1 MFEICTLLVNICVM
15 LAAIAGLGITL
26 YNFTRQ
32 QKLTFFERYTARYQH
47 IMEEMPEAF
56 FKYAKQQAEANPEE
70 IEKCNQY
77 IRLYV
82 DLCCE
87 EYFLYTKHYIGDDVW
102 NEWEEG
108 ISWTFTKN
116 ELVKQY
122 WEDENNRS
130 GYSNFDDYIK
140 VLKKE
145 AEFRKT
151 KENKQ
156 LKDNKRNVPM
166 KK

>member
-1 MFEICTLLVNICVM
+1 MFEFCMLLVNICVM
-15 LAAIAGLGITL
+15 LATLAGVGITI

-47 IMEEMPEAF
+47 IMEEMPEVF
-56 FKYAKQQAEANPEE
+56 FQDSKSQSKAQLEDK
-70 IEKCNQY
+70 EKCKHY

-87 EYFLYTKHYIGDDVW
+87 EYFLYTKHYIDDEVW

-116 ELVKQY
+116 EMVKRY
-122 WEDENNRS
+122 WNDKNNRS
-130 GYSNFDDYIK
+130 GYSNFDDYVK
-140 VLKKE
+140 VLIKE
-145 AEFRKT
+145 AEY
-151 KENKQ
+151 KENNN
-156 LKDNKRNVPM
+156 LKKSRKKMPM

>member
-1 MFEICTLLVNICVM
+1 MFEFCTLLVNTCVM
-15 LAAIAGLGITL
+15 LATLASVGITV
-26 YNFTRQ
+26 YIFTRQ

-47 IMEEMPEAF
+47 IMEKMPEVF
-56 FKYAKQQAEANPEE
+56 FQDTKLQLKAKPED

-87 EYFLYTKHYIGDDVW
+87 EYFLYTKHYIDEDVW

-108 ISWTFTKN
+108 ISWAFTQNEMVKN
-116 ELVKQY
+116 Y
-122 WEDENNRS
+122 WNVENNQS
-130 GYSNFDDYIK
+130 GYSNFSDYVN
-140 VLKKE
+140 VLQKE
-145 AEFRKT
+145 AEYRDK
-151 KENKQ
+151 KKNKPINS
-156 LKDNKRNVPM
+156 KKKKPM